1 VASGRRRAACGV
13 IGASFGHLKA
23 RPRRSGYR
31 ALHRVTGPV
40 PHTEGDRDQS
50 YRRHRT
56 RRASAL
62 CIESL
67 LTRSHRPSP
76 DMRTRPALAA
86 LAAGA
91 LPLLVSSTLHSVPED
106 PAAFPKYRV
115 LFLNGLPV
123 LNDTAERWLANGLRG
138 GEHEF
143 LEQPWDAKTSTGARE
158 IGQGDERADDVRFPA
173 SHRLTRL
180 LTPLLR

>member
-1 VASGRRRAACGV
+1 
-13 IGASFGHLKA
+13 
-23 RPRRSGYR
+23 
-31 ALHRVTGPV
+31 
-40 PHTEGDRDQS
+40 
-50 YRRHRT
+50 
-56 RRASAL
+56 
-62 CIESL
+62 
-67 LTRSHRPSP
+67 
-76 DMRTRPALAA
+76 MRTRPALAA

-91 LPLLVSSTLHSVPED
+91 LPLLVSSMLHSVPED

-173 SHRLTRL
+173 SHRLTWL
-180 LTPLLR
+180 LTPLLRQASRSSKHELEHMRLGPDLSFLCFIPPPLDPPQPHPEEESAQTQVDPTQSWSLLQPLEGSCIYVSFHPDL